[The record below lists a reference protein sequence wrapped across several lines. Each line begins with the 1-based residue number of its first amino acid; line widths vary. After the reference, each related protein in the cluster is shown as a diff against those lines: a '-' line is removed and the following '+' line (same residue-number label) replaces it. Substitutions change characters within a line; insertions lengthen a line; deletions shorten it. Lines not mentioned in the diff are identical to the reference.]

1 VLGDGRQVPTAVR
14 KRRKN
19 WRSDARRSPQLRA
32 VLRRFGCRVKALR
45 EQGKLTQE
53 RAAELAGLDARHL
66 QAIEAGE
73 ANVTMATLNGLARS
87 LGVAMAELMDG
98 V

>member
-1 VLGDGRQVPTAVR
+1 MPAKAR
-14 KRRKN
+14 KRRTN

-32 VLRRFGCRVKALR
+32 VLRRFGRRVKALR
-45 EQGKLTQE
+45 RELGLTQE

-73 ANVTMATLNGLARS
+73 SNVTMATLHGLAKI
-87 LGVAMAELMDG
+87 LGVSLAGLMED

>member
-1 VLGDGRQVPTAVR
+1 VPAKAR
-14 KRRKN
+14 KRRQN
-19 WRSDARRSPQLRA
+19 WRSDARRSPQLKA
-32 VLRRFGCRVKALR
+32 VLRRFGRRVRALR
-45 EQGKLTQE
+45 EERKLTQE

-73 ANVTMATLNGLARS
+73 ANVTMSTLSGLARS
-87 LGVAMAELMDG
+87 LSVAMAELLDG